1 MAKKAATPATITLKH
16 LAAALAEEHDLS
28 KKAAEAILTDMVG
41 KIAKHLKKGERVR
54 IVGLGILQV
63 RKRAARTG
71 PQPRHRR
78 ADPDQGQQEG
88 RLPRRQGTQGSRLSR
103 RSPIA
108 PKAPFRRGPG
118 MALFCYRALPLPSFS
133 DRHAGLALTFTH
145 DVTERFLRYV
155 VIDTQ
160 SDPASPTCPS
170 TEKQKNLGRLL
181 ASELQAIG
189 LTDAHLDEHGYV
201 YATIPANTDKKVP
214 VICFCSHMDTS
225 PDCTGANVKPQIVRN
240 YQGGDIVLPADPTQV
255 IRAAD
260 HPALADQIGHDIIT
274 TDGTTLLGADNKA
287 GLAEIMDAARFLV
300 QNPDIKHGTIKI
312 LFTPDEEIGRGVD
325 KVDLKKLGADFAYT
339 MDGETAGNIED
350 ETFSADGATITIEGV
365 STHPGFAKG
374 KMEHAIK
381 IAAAIVDR
389 LPRDTCSPETTE
401 GKEGFLHPI
410 GITGAL
416 EKATIGF
423 IVRDFTDEGLQQ
435 KEALLEGI
443 VKEVMKDYPRSTY
456 RMEVKAQYRN
466 MKQVIDRHP
475 ETVDYAIEAIR
486 RAGLTPVRSSIRGGT
501 DGSRLSFMGLPCPN
515 IFAGEHAFHSR
526 LEWVSR
532 QDMEK
537 AAETI
542 VHLAMIWEERA

>member
-1 MAKKAATPATITLKH
+1 M
-16 LAAALAEEHDLS
+16 LASPLA
-28 KKAAEAILTDMVG
+28 
-41 KIAKHLKKGERVR
+41 
-54 IVGLGILQV
+54 
-63 RKRAARTG
+63 
-71 PQPRHRR
+71 
-78 ADPDQGQQEG
+78 
-88 RLPRRQGTQGSRLSR
+88 
-103 RSPIA
+103 
-108 PKAPFRRGPG
+108 
-118 MALFCYRALPLPSFS
+118 
-133 DRHAGLALTFTH
+133 FTH

-160 SDPASPTCPS
+160 SDPNSPTCPS

-181 ASELQAIG
+181 ASELQALG

-225 PDCTGANVKPQIVRN
+225 PDCTGANVKPQIVKN
-240 YQGGDIVLPADPTQV
+240 YQGGDIVLPADPSQV

-260 HPALADQIGHDIIT
+260 HPALKGQIGHDIIT

-287 GLAEIMDAARFLV
+287 GLSEIMDAARFLIA
-300 QNPDIKHGTIKI
+300 NPQIKHGTIKI

-325 KVDLKKLGADFAYT
+325 KVDLNKLGADFAYT
-339 MDGETAGNIED
+339 MDGESAGHIED

-381 IAAAIVDR
+381 IAAAIIDR
-389 LPRDTCSPETTE
+389 LPKDTCSPETTE

-410 GITGAL
+410 GIRGEL

-435 KEALLEGI
+435 KEALLEDI
-443 VKEVMKDYPRSTY
+443 VKAVMKDYPRSSY
-456 RMEVKAQYRN
+456 RIEVKPQYRN

-486 RAGLTPVRSSIRGGT
+486 RAGLRPMRTAIRGGT